1 MVERAAVGDVGERD
15 SADLVG
21 RDALLTEVVAL
32 LSDPTVRLVTLTGP
46 GGVGKTTLARTAARL
61 AAGTFPDGVALV
73 ELAAERD
80 PERLPLAVVQTL
92 GLEPAPGERPLATLA
107 RGLDG
112 RRLLVLDN
120 LEQLVGGVGIF
131 DELLAFRP
139 GLTLLATSRT
149 RLNLASE
156 HELVVPTLTVPVAAA
171 RSLDEIAASPAV
183 QLLARRARRVNAA
196 FTLAPGN
203 AAAVAEVCR
212 RLDGLPLALE
222 LGAARLG
229 LFSAEALL
237 ARLDAR
243 LELLSGGPRDAPS
256 RHRSMRDAIGWSVE
270 LLGSAERRLFALF
283 SVFAGGCTQ
292 DDLAAVAGSLA
303 EDGGPAFD
311 VRSAVEALRAGS
323 LLHETVDANG
333 DPRLAMLE
341 SIRDVATERLS
352 ESGDAERAR
361 RAHAAHYRA
370 VAEREGPR
378 LRSETYTQLRVWN
391 RLEADITNFRAAAAW
406 FLERGDAAEG
416 LRLVTGLDW
425 FWSDGAYLREGVE
438 WLDRLLALTGDPS
451 ALPPGLWA
459 TAHRVLTMLHGRLGQ
474 DDQAARTAEEA
485 IRALAGTD
493 DPAMLA
499 ETLGLAAGA
508 ALARDDLVAA
518 RNYTERC
525 LALTEAI
532 GQVWDIAYMQTRLA
546 VILTYQGE
554 TAAAAAHAA
563 VAVAGYRE
571 AGDIGNLPR
580 PMLALATASLLGGD
594 LDAAAEHLLAA
605 IEAALPAAGTG
616 QGEGWYLRD
625 IFTAVAVLAHRLGA
639 AEPAVRLL
647 GAADAEARRTAPPSD
662 RLFQPHVDQALAELR
677 SALGEPRVAAEWAAG
692 SALSQ
697 PEQIAL
703 AESSLRDQLTPPL
716 TGKLAAL
723 SPREREVLRLVMAG
737 CSNREI
743 GDALFISAQT
753 ASKHVSHVL
762 SKLGL
767 VSRTAAAAYAA
778 AHGLRPAPGSA
789 RFTHAN
795 TSFSG

>member
-1 MVERAAVGDVGERD
+1 MVERAAVGDDGERD

-21 RDALLTEVVAL
+21 RDALLAEVVAL

-243 LELLSGGPRDAPS
+243 LELLTGGPRDAPS

-303 EDGGPAFD
+303 EDGGPAID

-370 VAEREGPR
+370 VAEREGPG
-378 LRSETYTQLRVWN
+378 LRSDSDTQLRVWN
-391 RLEADITNFRAAAAW
+391 RLEADIDNFRAAAAW
-406 FLERGDAAEG
+406 FLARGDATSG

-425 FWSDGAYLREGVE
+425 YWSDGAYRREGVD
-438 WLDRLLALTGDPS
+438 WLERLLA
-451 ALPPGLWA
+451 A
-459 TAHRVLTMLHGRLGQ
+459 TDASTVPRAVWTKTHEVLTMVHGRMGNE
-474 DDQAARTAEEA
+474 AAAQRSRAEVMAALAQSDSPEAVVEALALAADTAEEREEFA
-485 IRALAGTD
+485 VAR
-493 DPAMLA
+493 
-499 ETLGLAAGA
+499 GLA
-508 ALARDDLVAA
+508 
-518 RNYTERC
+518 ERC
-525 LALTEAI
+525 LALADAHGFEWPSRY
-532 GQVWDIAYMQTRLA
+532 VRRRLA
-546 VILTYQGE
+546 AVLIHLGE
-554 TAAAAAHAA
+554 TAQAAAVAALAVERFRRVGDRANAITATITGGTAHLVGGDLNAATAVLAAAHEAA
-563 VAVAGYRE
+563 VEILGTGPGDGGDLMALFNRVAML
-571 AGDIGNLPR
+571 ACALGDLEVAARLFGASEVEGRRTGVQDPR
-580 PMLALATASLLGGD
+580 PMRTLVEERIAL
-594 LDAAAEHLLAA
+594 
-605 IEAALPAAGTG
+605 
-616 QGEGWYLRD
+616 
-625 IFTAVAVLAHRLGA
+625 
-639 AEPAVRLL
+639 VR
-647 GAADAEARRTAPPSD
+647 T
-662 RLFQPHVDQALAELR
+662 
-677 SALGEPRVAAEWAAG
+677 ALGEPRFAAEWAVG
-692 SALSQ
+692 SSLSQ
-697 PEQIAL
+697 ADQFAL
-703 AESSLRDQLTPPL
+703 AGAFLRGRLAPAF

-723 SPREREVLRLVMAG
+723 SPRELEVLRLVMAG
-737 CSNREI
+737 RSNREI

-762 SKLGL
+762 AKLGL